1 MCLQA
6 KRPSQLSDR
15 KCPFR
20 SVSSAKAF
28 HIYSVHFIHDATALP
43 HSQHLPEP
51 SCLPHWSL
59 CPQIP
64 SYTAYSHWLPTMA
77 QITWMN
83 FLFLKPLAVECTSNF
98 PLQRSAGF
106 PHSLHSSPSVS
117 SLLLSKWVSHSPS
130 RMSDSARFSSLSP
143 WAEVLCSWATHGH
156 PHSVYG
162 RITET
167 IFKEKILTKDT
178 KICT

>member
-1 MCLQA
+1 MCHQA

-20 SVSSAKAF
+20 PVSSAKAF

-51 SCLPHWSL
+51 SCLPHWPL
-59 CPQIP
+59 CPQLP
-64 SYTAYSHWLPTMA
+64 SYRAYPHWLPTTA
-77 QITWMN
+77 QVTRVN
-83 FLFLKPLAVECTSNF
+83 FLFLKPLAVEGTSNF
-98 PLQRSAGF
+98 PPPRSAGF

-130 RMSDSARFSSLSP
+130 RMSDSARLSSLSP
-143 WAEVLCSWATHGH
+143 WAEVLRRWAAYGL

-162 RITET
+162 SITET
-167 IFKEKILTKDT
+167 IFKEKKS
-178 KICT
+178 